1 MKWWSLIDWV
11 SRGIYE
17 IVEIESIRLV
27 SILQRMV
34 EVILGDF
41 DRRILVFDLSEEVVL
56 PVNENEDDHNLRG
69 IEKINDKKLEKRDN
83 NVGNY

>member
-1 MKWWSLIDWV
+1 
-11 SRGIYE
+11 
-17 IVEIESIRLV
+17 
-27 SILQRMV
+27 MV